1 MQDPSRWPAELP
13 AALQHNSFVIMRRH
27 PAVFI
32 MSGFSGFFVNIS
44 SFLLVKR
51 TSSMSLKTM
60 TMARNGGLV
69 MVSALFM
76 GETITT
82 IETVGYSGLLF
93 FFSLY
98 TMVKSQEASERKQ
111 SSAVAASDDDV
122 TATAPLCGG
131 GPNCALQKSPIR

>member
-1 MQDPSRWPAELP
+1 MERILIRQAFGRGVVPHQQHARLGFDRGADLYEVGVAAFFGFCLVTLP
-13 AALQHNSFVIMRRH
+13 FTI
-27 PAVFI
+27 I
-32 MSGFSGFFVNIS
+32 
-44 SFLLVKR
+44 FLLLAYSCFSAAPEN
-51 TSSMSLKTM
+51 SSVETFRGCSL
-60 TMARNGGLV
+60 
-69 MVSALFM
+69 
-76 GETITT
+76 
-82 IETVGYSGLLF
+82 SGLLF